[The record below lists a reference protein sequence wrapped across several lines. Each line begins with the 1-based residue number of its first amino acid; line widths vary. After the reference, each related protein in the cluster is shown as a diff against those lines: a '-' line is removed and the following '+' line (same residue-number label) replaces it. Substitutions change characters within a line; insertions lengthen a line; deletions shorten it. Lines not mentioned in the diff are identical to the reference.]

1 MNVQQ
6 APLRNF
12 VPESSPAPFPPDRST
27 FPHRAAVIAETA
39 ASETEAVDRE
49 ARISGRAIDAALV
62 VQSKSLF
69 LQLQSHPEHE
79 TQSPPDEHRSDIVH
93 FFRGEN
99 EVCLTTP
106 RGYFDPERECAPF
119 ADRSSISLARTQA
132 GYPSILRATTDDNR
146 SPWRALAYRY
156 RDKTGSD

>member
-12 VPESSPAPFPPDRST
+12 VPESSPAPFPPDRSA

-49 ARISGRAIDAALV
+49 ARFSGRAIDA
-62 VQSKSLF
+62 QSKSLF

-79 TQSPPDEHRSDIVH
+79 TQNLPDEHRSDIGH
-93 FFRGEN
+93 FFPGEN
-99 EVCLTTP
+99 EVCPTTP

-119 ADRSSISLARTQA
+119 ADSSSGSLARTQA
-132 GYPSILRATTDDNR
+132 G
-146 SPWRALAYRY
+146 
-156 RDKTGSD
+156 SDWTMELGL